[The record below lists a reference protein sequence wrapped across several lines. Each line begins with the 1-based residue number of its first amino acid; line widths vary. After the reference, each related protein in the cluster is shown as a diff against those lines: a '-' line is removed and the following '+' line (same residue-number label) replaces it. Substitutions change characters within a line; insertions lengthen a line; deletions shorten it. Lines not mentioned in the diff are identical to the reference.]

1 MDLEKKIL
9 IAVDGSKA
17 SQYAADYVGMMQS
30 GLIKNLTVTLFYVM
44 SSIPPFLRREAQ
56 RDANTAKQLR
66 AMEIKNRQ
74 AADEALG
81 AAQKRLLLKGMSE
94 EAIELKAVPRSSDVA
109 RDILFE
115 AEHGMYDALVLGRR
129 GISKAQELFMGSV
142 TNKIVQHAE
151 RLPIWIVGG
160 KVDHPRVI
168 CAVDGS
174 EGALK
179 SVDHMGFMLGGNP
192 DAEVTLFHVGAT
204 LANYCP
210 LDFSEDVAQEIEG
223 DLMHTDQECM
233 DDFYIRAIKVLNEAG
248 FSEDQIQTDSVEGRV
263 GVAKA
268 ILKKAEKHQYGT
280 IVLGRRGENRSFFL
294 GHVSDKVLSKGHDLA
309 VWIVG

>member
-1 MDLEKKIL
+1 MEIERKIL

-17 SQYAADYVGMMQS
+17 SQYAVDYVAMMES
-30 GLIKNLTVTLFYVM
+30 GVISNLNITLLYVM

-56 RDANTAKQLR
+56 RDPHTAKQLKS
-66 AMEIKNRQ
+66 MEARNRK
-74 AADEALG
+74 AADEALNT
-81 AAQKRLLLKGMSE
+81 AQKRLLRKGMKP

-115 AEHGMYDALVLGRR
+115 AEHGIYDALVLGRR
-129 GISKAQELFMGSV
+129 GISKAQELLIGSV

-151 RLPIWIVGG
+151 RLPIWIVDG
-160 KVDHPRVI
+160 KVKGHKVL

-179 SVDHMGFMLGGNP
+179 AVDHMGFILGGSP
-192 DAEVTLFHVGAT
+192 DSRVTLFHVGAT

-210 LDFSEDVAQEIEG
+210 IDLNDDEAQEIEG

-233 DDFYIRAIKVLNEAG
+233 DDFYIRALKVLDEAG
-248 FSEDQIQTDSVEGRV
+248 LKKEQIQTDSESGRMAV
-263 GVAKA
+263 SKA
-268 ILKKAEKHQYGT
+268 IVQKVKNHGYGT
-280 IVLGRRGENRSFFL
+280 VVLGRRGENRSFFL
-294 GHVSDKVLSKGHDLA
+294 GHVSDKVLARGNDMA